1 MNLRR
6 RLILDYYVGG
16 LLHVLL
22 KGPTILLGKILHR
35 DHDLQHCSD
44 VTILKMLG
52 GGSLAIAYP
61 ALLALKR
68 SGRIRRLRLLTSP
81 GVRPFG
87 ETLGLFD
94 EIIVIRD
101 NSLFATVIDS
111 FSAIIRLFHCDAIV
125 DLEIH
130 SRLTTVFALLTC
142 AVNRVGFYT
151 AISFWRK
158 GLSTQL
164 LFCNTSNGIYDNYD
178 QLAAL
183 FGAELPSFAD
193 CSTTFRT
200 ALGLAASPQTD
211 PLRPRIGVAPCCSGL
226 SSERTLQPKE
236 WVEAIGR
243 YMPPGDANTP
253 VELHLFGAPSDR
265 RGLDELGVILS
276 AVHPR
281 LEVVN
286 HAGKK
291 LQESVLLLDRLDR
304 IFFID
309 SALLHFARML
319 GKPTVSFFGPTD
331 PRVLLR
337 PTALALETVHYFK
350 LSCSPCVHVSDKPPC
365 AGNNICMRFAL
376 NPREDADRNPAWVI
390 M

>member
-16 LLHVLL
+16 LLHFLL

-35 DHDLQHCSD
+35 NHDLSHCSD
-44 VTILKMLG
+44 VTIMKMLG

-68 SGRIRRLRLLTSP
+68 SSRIRRLRLVTSP
-81 GVRPFG
+81 DIRPFG
-87 ETLGLFD
+87 DVLGLFD
-94 EIIVIRD
+94 EIVVIRD
-101 NSLFATVIDS
+101 NSILGTAIDS
-111 FSAIIRLFHCDAIV
+111 VSALRKLFHCDALV

-142 AVNRVGFYT
+142 ALNRVGFYT
-151 AISFWRK
+151 AISFWRR
-158 GLSTQL
+158 GLSTHL
-164 LFCNTSNGIYDNYD
+164 LFCNISNGIYDNYD

-183 FGAELPSFAD
+183 FGAQLPDFRD
-193 CSTTFRT
+193 CSATFRA
-200 ALGLAASPQTD
+200 ALGLGAPPQPD
-211 PLRPRIGVAPCCSGL
+211 PRRPRLGMAPCCSGL
-226 SSERTLQPKE
+226 SSERTLRADE
-236 WVEAIGR
+236 WVEVVGR
-243 YMPPGDANTP
+243 NMPPGDPMAP

-265 RGLDELGVILS
+265 RDLDELGVKLS
-276 AVHPR
+276 GAHPR
-281 LEVVN
+281 LEIVN
-286 HAGKK
+286 HAGKR
-291 LQESVLLLDRLDR
+291 LRESVMLLDQLDR

-337 PTALALETVHYFK
+337 PADLAPEAVHYFK

-365 AGNNICMRFAL
+365 GGNNICMRFAL

-390 M
+390 T

>member
-1 MNLRR
+1 MNLTR
-6 RLILDYYVGG
+6 RLILDYYIGG
-16 LLHVLL
+16 LLHFLL

-35 DHDLQHCSD
+35 DHDLKRCSD
-44 VTILKMLG
+44 VTVVKILG

-61 ALLALKR
+61 ALLALKK
-68 SGRIRRLRLLTSP
+68 SSRIRRLRLVTSP
-81 GVRPFG
+81 SVRPFG
-87 ETLGLFD
+87 EVLGLFD

-101 NSLFATVIDS
+101 NSVFGTAIDS
-111 FSAIIRLFHCDAIV
+111 LSALRKLFRCEVMV

-142 AVNRVGFYT
+142 ALNRVGFYT
-151 AISFWRK
+151 AISFWRR
-158 GLSTQL
+158 GLSTHL
-164 LFCNTSNGIYDNYD
+164 LFCNISNGIYDNYD

-183 FGAELPSFAD
+183 FGVELPDFRD
-193 CSTTFRT
+193 CSATFRT
-200 ALGLAASPQTD
+200 ALSLGAPRQPD
-211 PLRPRIGVAPCCSGL
+211 PRRPRIGMAPCCSGL
-226 SSERTLQPKE
+226 SSERTLLPDE
-236 WVEAIGR
+236 WVQVIGR
-243 YMPPGDANTP
+243 NMPPGDAMTP

-265 RGLDELGVILS
+265 RGLDALGAKLS
-276 AVHPR
+276 AAHPR
-281 LEVVN
+281 LEIVN

-291 LQESVLLLDRLDR
+291 LGESVMLLDQLDR

-337 PTALALETVHYFK
+337 PTGLADETVHYFK

-365 AGNNICMRFAL
+365 GGNNICMRFAL

-390 M
+390 Q

>member
-6 RLILDYYVGG
+6 RLILDYYFGG

-35 DHDLQHCSD
+35 NHHLSHCSD
-44 VTILKMLG
+44 VTIMKILG

-101 NSLFATVIDS
+101 NSLWATAIDS
-111 FSAIIRLFHCDAIV
+111 LSAIRKLFHCDAIV

-158 GLSTQL
+158 GISTHL
-164 LFCNTSNGIYDNYD
+164 LFCNISNGIYDNYD

-183 FGAELPSFAD
+183 FGAELPTFAE
-193 CSTTFRT
+193 CSTAFRA
-200 ALGLAASPQTD
+200 ALGLSAPSQTGT
-211 PLRPRIGVAPCCSGL
+211 PRPRIGVAPCCSGL
-226 SSERTLQPKE
+226 SSERTLLPKE
-236 WVEAIGR
+236 WVEVIGR
-243 YMPPGDANTP
+243 YMPPGDSSTP

-265 RGLDELGVILS
+265 RGLDELGSTLR
-276 AVHPR
+276 AAHPR
-281 LEVVN
+281 LETVN

-291 LQESVLLLDRLDR
+291 LRESVLLLDGLDR

-319 GKPTVSFFGPTD
+319 GKSTVSFFGPTD

-337 PTALALETVHYFK
+337 PATLAPETVHYFK

-365 AGNNICMRFAL
+365 GGNNICMRFAL

-390 M
+390 T

>member
-16 LLHVLL
+16 LLHFLL

-35 DHDLQHCSD
+35 NHSLSDCSD
-44 VTILKMLG
+44 VTIMKMLG

-61 ALLALKR
+61 SLLALKR
-68 SGRIRRLRLLTSP
+68 SSRIRRLRLVTSP

-87 ETLGLFD
+87 EALGLFD
-94 EIIVIRD
+94 EIVVIRD
-101 NSLFATVIDS
+101 NSVFGTAIDS
-111 FSAIIRLFHCDAIV
+111 LSALRKLFHCDALV

-130 SRLTTVFALLTC
+130 SRLTTVFSLLTC

-158 GLSTQL
+158 GLSTHL
-164 LFCNTSNGIYDNYD
+164 LFCNISNGIYDNYD

-183 FGAELPSFAD
+183 FGAELPDFRD
-193 CSTTFRT
+193 CSATFRA
-200 ALGLAASPQTD
+200 ALGLGAPQQPD
-211 PLRPRIGVAPCCSGL
+211 PHRPRLGVAPCCSGL
-226 SSERTLQPKE
+226 SSERTLRADE
-236 WVEAIGR
+236 WVEVIR
-243 YMPPGDANTP
+243 RNMPPGDAMAP

-265 RGLDELGVILS
+265 RGLDELGAKLS
-276 AVHPR
+276 AAHPR
-281 LEVVN
+281 LAIVN
-286 HAGKK
+286 HAGKN
-291 LQESVLLLDRLDR
+291 LRESVMLLDKLDR

-337 PTALALETVHYFK
+337 PTGLAPETVHYFK

-365 AGNNICMRFAL
+365 GGNNICMRFAI

-390 M
+390 T

>member
-1 MNLRR
+1 MNLTR
-6 RLILDYYVGG
+6 RLILDYYIGG
-16 LLHVLL
+16 LLHFLL

-35 DHDLQHCSD
+35 DHNLKRCAD
-44 VTILKMLG
+44 VTIVKILG

-68 SGRIRRLRLLTSP
+68 SSSIRRLRLVTSP
-81 GVRPFG
+81 SVRPFG
-87 ETLGLFD
+87 EVLGLFD

-101 NSLFATVIDS
+101 NSVFGTVIDS
-111 FSAIIRLFHCDAIV
+111 LAALRKLFRCDAMV

-142 AVNRVGFYT
+142 ALNRVGFYT
-151 AISFWRK
+151 AISFWRR
-158 GLSTQL
+158 GLSTHL
-164 LFCNTSNGIYDNYD
+164 LFCNVSNGIYDNYD

-183 FGAELPSFAD
+183 FGVELPDFRD
-193 CSTTFRT
+193 CSATFRA
-200 ALGLAASPQTD
+200 ALGLGTPRQPD
-211 PLRPRIGVAPCCSGL
+211 HRHPRIGVAPCCSGL
-226 SSERTLQPKE
+226 SSERTLRPDE
-236 WVEAIGR
+236 WVQVIGR
-243 YMPPGDANTP
+243 NMPPGDPAAT

-265 RGLDELGVILS
+265 RSLDELGAKLS
-276 AVHPR
+276 AAHPR
-281 LEVVN
+281 LEIVN

-291 LQESVLLLDRLDR
+291 LGESVTLLYQLDR

-337 PTALALETVHYFK
+337 PTDLAPETVHYFK

-365 AGNNICMRFAL
+365 GGNNICMRFAL

-390 M
+390 K

>member
-1 MNLRR
+1 MKLRL

-16 LLHVLL
+16 LFHVLL

-35 DHDLQHCSD
+35 DHDLSQCSD
-44 VTILKMLG
+44 VTIMKMLG

-68 SGRIRRLRLLTSP
+68 SKHIRHLRLLTSP
-81 GVRPFG
+81 SVRPFG

-101 NSLFATVIDS
+101 NSLFGMAIDS
-111 FSAIIRLFHCDAIV
+111 LLAIRKLFHCGAIV

-158 GLSTQL
+158 GLSTHL
-164 LFCNTSNGIYDNYD
+164 LFCNISNGIYDNYD

-183 FGAELPSFAD
+183 FGAELPDFAD
-193 CSTTFRT
+193 CSATFRA
-200 ALGLAASPQTD
+200 ALGLGAPPKAE

-226 SSERTLQPKE
+226 SSERTLRPKE
-236 WVEAIGR
+236 WVEVIGR
-243 YMPPGDANTP
+243 HMPPGDSNAP

-265 RGLDELGVILS
+265 CGLDELGTTLS
-276 AVHPR
+276 AAHPR
-281 LEVVN
+281 LEIVN
-286 HAGKK
+286 RAGKK
-291 LQESVLLLDRLDR
+291 LRESVLLLDQLDR

-337 PTALALETVHYFK
+337 PAALAPETVHYFK
-350 LSCSPCVHVSDKPPC
+350 LSCSPCVHVADKPPC
-365 AGNNICMRFAL
+365 GGNNICMRFAL
-376 NPREDADRNPAWVI
+376 NPREDAERNPAWVI

>member
-1 MNLRR
+1 MNLRL

-22 KGPTILLGKILHR
+22 KGPTILLGKFLHR
-35 DHDLQHCSD
+35 NHDLSQCSD
-44 VTILKMLG
+44 VTIMKMLG

-61 ALLALKR
+61 ALLALKK
-68 SGRIRRLRLLTSP
+68 SSRIRRLRLVTSSA
-81 GVRPFG
+81 VRPFG

-94 EIIVIRD
+94 EIIVVRD
-101 NSLFATVIDS
+101 NSLFATAIDS
-111 FSAIIRLFHCDAIV
+111 LSAIRKLFHCGAIV

-158 GLSTQL
+158 GLSTHL
-164 LFCNTSNGIYDNYD
+164 LFCNISNGIYDNYD

-183 FGAELPSFAD
+183 FGAELPGFAD

-200 ALGLAASPQTD
+200 ALGLGSPPQAN

-226 SSERTLQPKE
+226 SSERTLKPEE
-236 WVEAIGR
+236 WVEVIGR
-243 YMPPGDANTP
+243 NMPPGNSNTP

-265 RGLDELGVILS
+265 HGLDKLGATLS
-276 AVHPR
+276 AAHPR
-281 LEVVN
+281 LEIVN

-291 LQESVLLLDRLDR
+291 LRESVLLLDRLDR

-337 PTALALETVHYFK
+337 PAALAPETVHYFK
-350 LSCSPCVHVSDKPPC
+350 LSCSPCVHVADKPPC
-365 AGNNICMRFAL
+365 GGNNICMRFAL

-390 M
+390 T